1 VKIARDVTLWLVFCA
16 VVALVSL
23 ADEIIR
29 HAMLLVPLAIAATA
43 GAYLLGRR
51 HGSGAR
57 SHVARRRD
65 DGGLQRKVAELE
77 KLAGRP
83 IDTMIESY
91 RRAQGQYKIPR
102 RRK

>member
-1 VKIARDVTLWLVFCA
+1 VKIARDVVLWLVFCA
-16 VVALVSL
+16 VMAVVGL

-29 HAMLLVPLAIAATA
+29 HAVLLVPLAIAATVS
-43 GAYLLGRR
+43 AYLLGHR

-57 SHVARRRD
+57 SQVARRRED
-65 DGGLQRKVAELE
+65 SGLQRKITELE

-83 IDTMIESY
+83 IDVMIESY